1 MLQPLE
7 EQFQAQMG
15 ARLNP
20 RQLPPEGNIFP
31 TVDQLPPSTTPS
43 DPWVPMMPFYGAQ
56 PQGSFS
62 MMPQSWQPEIAA
74 LPEQEWTPYSAI
86 FRSLGGKKLQDGEV
100 VPGRSKWDIAE
111 AALDTTDFLP
121 GGGPIGD
128 VLGLAGKGI
137 GKLASTV
144 PWGDVAKAIPEGTIS
159 AGFLSGWFKPKDIK
173 KSTRNKLEDI
183 WKHPVWTN
191 NKWAPNPDSSE
202 IRRIGAEALYQDD
215 VVNNIPGTTPQ
226 TYMQQGAG
234 IGQTLEQKIASIG
247 SGGDSP
253 ESLIKKSS
261 RFNKMAADLRSGD
274 DELMGN
280 AEYWI
285 DSRLDALEEYYDVDI
300 FNANGQQIFRNNE
313 GWAKEFDRISRDL
326 TAESKSVEKW
336 IADKANSIMDEE
348 INIMERGMAEFT
360 GKGLPQGGSGTL
372 PPQGTK
378 GILPSKKP
386 LYKTDFVN
394 PERVR
399 TDHLTGWFDEN
410 IQVDIDDLKT
420 LPGYKGEHT
429 AMGSEYSQNLIENLS
444 ESMKKEGWSGDSV
457 MIFVEK
463 DGSVTIGEG
472 NHRIQAALNAGLT
485 EIPTEIK
492 YFGNSNQNPN
502 VWGRKYIDSYNPRK
516 KPKLSRQD
524 IISQGYYKRDDAGK
538 VRYPDISQGYGDL
551 VDINGQELA
560 SSLTPHEAAIS
571 IFDNLKQIPVEESW
585 AGIPMQR
592 QLRYIGDDN
601 HTVIFSL
608 SHDGKSLLVR
618 EGTHG
623 GRANQLVRQGEIE
636 EAGGA
641 LQWGRSD
648 RGKEILKQRDE
659 IAKAWIDHFLELPY
673 VEKFRPEGTGG
684 VLP

>member
-7 EQFQAQMG
+7 EQYQAEMG

-20 RQLPPEGNIFP
+20 RQ
-31 TVDQLPPSTTPS
+31 PS

-56 PQGSFS
+56 PPGSFS
-62 MMPQSWQPEIAA
+62 LMPQSWQPEVADV
-74 LPEQEWTPYSAI
+74 PTQEWTPYSAMMRLI
-86 FRSLGGKKLQDGEV
+86 GG
-100 VPGRSKWDIAE
+100 SKAKGDIAE

-128 VLGLAGKGI
+128 ILGFGGKMVGKGLA
-137 GKLASTV
+137 SV
-144 PWGDVAKAIPEGTIS
+144 PWGDVAKAIPEGTM
-159 AGFLSGWFKPKDIK
+159 AGL
-173 KSTRNKLEDI
+173 
-183 WKHPVWTN
+183 
-191 NKWAPNPDSSE
+191 
-202 IRRIGAEALYQDD
+202 
-215 VVNNIPGTTPQ
+215 
-226 TYMQQGAG
+226 AG
-234 IGQTLEQKIASIG
+234 MFG
-247 SGGDSP
+247 S
-253 ESLIKKSS
+253 L
-261 RFNKMAADLRSGD
+261 
-274 DELMGN
+274 
-280 AEYWI
+280 
-285 DSRLDALEEYYDVDI
+285 
-300 FNANGQQIFRNNE
+300 
-313 GWAKEFDRISRDL
+313 
-326 TAESKSVEKW
+326 
-336 IADKANSIMDEE
+336 
-348 INIMERGMAEFT
+348 
-360 GKGLPQGGSGTL
+360 
-372 PPQGTK
+372 
-378 GILPSKKP
+378 SKKP

-399 TDHLTGWFDEN
+399 TDHLTGWFGEN

-457 MIFVEK
+457 MVFVEK

-502 VWGRKYIDSYNPRK
+502 VWGRKYIDRYNPRK

-636 EAGGA
+636 EAGGP
-641 LQWGRSD
+641 LQWSASD
-648 RGKEILKQRDE
+648 RGKEILKQRDG

>member
-111 AALDTTDFLP
+111 AAFDTTDFLP

-128 VLGLAGKGI
+128 ILGFGGKMVGKGLA
-137 GKLASTV
+137 TV
-144 PWGDVAKAIPEGTIS
+144 PWGDVAKAIPEGT
-159 AGFLSGWFKPKDIK
+159 
-173 KSTRNKLEDI
+173 
-183 WKHPVWTN
+183 
-191 NKWAPNPDSSE
+191 
-202 IRRIGAEALYQDD
+202 
-215 VVNNIPGTTPQ
+215 
-226 TYMQQGAG
+226 M
-234 IGQTLEQKIASIG
+234 
-247 SGGDSP
+247 
-253 ESLIKKSS
+253 
-261 RFNKMAADLRSGD
+261 
-274 DELMGN
+274 
-280 AEYWI
+280 
-285 DSRLDALEEYYDVDI
+285 
-300 FNANGQQIFRNNE
+300 
-313 GWAKEFDRISRDL
+313 
-326 TAESKSVEKW
+326 
-336 IADKANSIMDEE
+336 
-348 INIMERGMAEFT
+348 
-360 GKGLPQGGSGTL
+360 
-372 PPQGTK
+372 
-378 GILPSKKP
+378 
-386 LYKTDFVN
+386 
-394 PERVR
+394 
-399 TDHLTGWFDEN
+399 
-410 IQVDIDDLKT
+410 
-420 LPGYKGEHT
+420 
-429 AMGSEYSQNLIENLS
+429 
-444 ESMKKEGWSGDSV
+444 
-457 MIFVEK
+457 
-463 DGSVTIGEG
+463 
-472 NHRIQAALNAGLT
+472 AGLAGM
-485 EIPTEIK
+485 
-492 YFGNSNQNPN
+492 FGSP
-502 VWGRKYIDSYNPRK
+502 SK

-524 IISQGYYKRDDAGK
+524 LISQGYYKRDDTGK
-538 VRYPDISQGYGDL
+538 VRYPNISQGYGDL
-551 VDINGQELA
+551 VDIDGREVA
-560 SSLTPHEAAIS
+560 TFLTPHEAADF
-571 IFDNLKQIPVEESW
+571 IFDNLKQNPIEESW

-601 HTVIFSL
+601 HTVIFNL

-623 GRANQLVRQGEIE
+623 QRANQLMQKNEIE